1 MKISLPSRR
10 NFTLAAAAAA
20 ALVLTPMAYAA
31 DPLAVGILIPGSK
44 SDKGWMESGYDG
56 LVAAQKEYGDKIKVQ
71 MIENINYAD
80 MEQALTNLAAKNKLV
95 IGVGGQTQAAVL
107 KVSKRFPNTKFS
119 IVGGNKGEELPNVAG
134 YDVKQAEIAFAAGAA
149 AAMLSKNGAV
159 SYVGGMEIPSIVN
172 AGKEFGNG
180 AKYINPKIK
189 YFENYTGDFDNVA
202 KSKEATLA
210 AIAQGA
216 DVHYHILNLGLRGME
231 QAAKEKGTKIVGSY
245 TDRCGSDPLYN
256 AYSITGVGYQVQYA
270 ISEAAKGSWKAGYK
284 PFGLAMG
291 AKPSDMVVCGAT
303 PEMKKKLEEI
313 KKDILSGKIKVLE
326 G

>member
-1 MKISLPSRR
+1 MKVSFPSRR
-10 NFTLAAAAAA
+10 MFTLAAVAAAA
-20 ALVLTPMAYAA
+20 CTLAGPAPAA
-31 DPLAVGILIPGSK
+31 DPVTVGILIPGSK

-56 LVAAQKEYGDKIKVQ
+56 LVAAQKEYGDKVKVQ

-80 MEQALTNLAAKNKLV
+80 MEQALTNLASKNKLV

-119 IVGGNKGEELPNVAG
+119 IVGGNKGEELANVAG
-134 YDVKQAEIAFAAGAA
+134 YDVKQAEIAFVAGAA

-245 TDRCGSDPLYN
+245 TDRCGSDPLYP

-270 ISEAAKGSWKAGYK
+270 IKEAVAGTWKAGYK

-291 AKPSDMVVCGAT
+291 PKASDMVVCGAT
-303 PEMKKKLEEI
+303 PEMKSKLEAI
-313 KKDILSGKIKVLE
+313 KKDIQSGKIKVLE

>member
-1 MKISLPSRR
+1 MKKPAPSRR
-10 NFTLAAAAAA
+10 VFGAAALAAATLLATGAAWS
-20 ALVLTPMAYAA
+20 A

-56 LVAAQKEYGDKIKVQ
+56 LAAAQKEFGDKVKVQ

-80 MEQALTNLAAKNKLV
+80 MEQALTNLASKNKLV
-95 IGVGGQTQAAVL
+95 IGVGGQTQAAVY
-107 KVSKRFPNTKFS
+107 KVAKRFPNTKFS
-119 IVGGNKGEELPNVAG
+119 IVGGNKSDELPNVAG
-134 YDVKQAEIAFAAGAA
+134 YDVKQAEIAFVAGAA

-180 AKYINPKIK
+180 AKYINPKVK

-245 TDRCGSDPLYN
+245 TDRCGTDALYP

-270 ISEAAKGSWKAGYK
+270 IKEAVAGSWKPGYK
-284 PFGLAMG
+284 AFGLAMG
-291 AKPSDMVVCGAT
+291 PQSSDMVVCGAT
-303 PEMKKKLEEI
+303 PEMKARLEQI
-313 KKDILSGKIKVLE
+313 KKDIQSGKIKTLE

>member
-1 MKISLPSRR
+1 MEASVFSRR
-10 NFTLAAAAAA
+10 VYALGGLLAAFLLAVPAQ
-20 ALVLTPMAYAA
+20 AA

-56 LVAAQKEYGDKIKVQ
+56 LSAAQKEFGAKIKVQ

-80 MEQALTNLAAKNKLV
+80 MEQALTNLASKNALV

-107 KVSKRFPNTKFS
+107 KVSKRFPKVKFS
-119 IVGGNKGEELPNVAG
+119 IVGGNKSEELANVAG
-134 YDVKQAEIAFAAGAA
+134 YDVKQAEIAFVAGAA

-231 QAAKEKGTKIVGSY
+231 QAAKEKGTKIIGSY
-245 TDRCGSDPLYN
+245 TNYCGSDPLYV

-270 ISEAAKGSWKAGYK
+270 IKETVAGTWKAGYK

-291 AKPSDMVVCGAT
+291 SKASDMVICGGTA
-303 PEMKKKLEEI
+303 EQKAKLEQI
-313 KKDILSGKIKVLE
+313 KKDIQSGKIKVLE